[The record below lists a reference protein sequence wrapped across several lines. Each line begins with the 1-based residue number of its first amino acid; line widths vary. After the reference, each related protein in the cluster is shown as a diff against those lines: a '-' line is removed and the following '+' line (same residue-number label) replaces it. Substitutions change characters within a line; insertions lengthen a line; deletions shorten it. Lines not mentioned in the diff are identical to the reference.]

1 MSTPTSSETCRPE
14 TATVCEMPVIA
25 SRFRSAKSIW
35 LLSPVTSARANP
47 AVSCGKCRE
56 MTSRRAC
63 ARRLGIGASN
73 GQALGLL
80 HGKLP
85 LREHPKRDLPRL
97 KGQVIRP
104 IRAGDVLHLGRQR
117 HAVTGAKCA
126 VLSVQI
132 QHHAAVPEPRLDAEA
147 VVACLRIVRDGQ
159 RDRALQPDV
168 AQKRRDTQRLIAPA
182 PEQRKGYAE
191 RADAHRPESVF
202 FRSGGAAKQKRQ
214 RRAEQQRKADR
225 AAARHRLPLPP
236 QTQTRKNRQLPH
248 GTALPSY

>member
-1 MSTPTSSETCRPE
+1 MQAGDGDR
-14 TATVCEMPVIA
+14 V
-25 SRFRSAKSIW
+25 RN
-35 LLSPVTSARANP
+35 ARDRQSVP
-47 AVSCGKCRE
+47 LGKVHLALVARDE
-56 MTSRRAC
+56 RAGKPGRVLRKNVGDDL
-63 ARRLGIGASN
+63 AQGVRRRLGIGPD

-85 LREHPKRDLPRL
+85 LREHQKRDLPRL

-147 VVACLRIVRDGQ
+147 VVACLGIVRDGQ

-168 AQKRRDTQRLIAPA
+168 APKRRDTQRLIAPA
-182 PEQRKGYAE
+182 PEQRKGHAE

-202 FRSGGAAKQKRQ
+202 SAQ
-214 RRAEQQRKADR
+214 AEQQNRSAS
-225 AAARHRLPLPP
+225 AALSSSASGRGSS
-236 QTQTRKNRQLPH
+236 QT
-248 GTALPSY
+248 